1 MAKIKLTKNELK
13 KQKDN
18 LKRYSR
24 YLPTLQLKKQQLQI
38 EIIKIQKKM
47 EEGETEM
54 MNFRDNIK
62 EWVDLFAEK
71 IDLKNFIEVEKV
83 YTHIG
88 NIAGIDIPIF
98 DRVEFKEKE
107 YDLIN
112 TPLWI
117 DYGTK
122 AVKKMV
128 ALKISNKILDEQLK
142 AIREELRIT
151 TQRVNL
157 FEKVK
162 IPESENNINKIQI
175 YLGDME
181 TAAVVIGKIAK
192 GKIEKKAE
200 AMAEV

>member
-13 KQKDN
+13 KQKDD
-18 LKRYSR
+18 LKRFSR

-38 EIIKIQKKM
+38 EIIKIHKKM
-47 EEGETEM
+47 EEGESEM
-54 MNFRDNIK
+54 KSFRENIK
-62 EWVDLFAEK
+62 EWIDVFSEK
-71 IDLKNFIEVEKV
+71 IDLTDFLRVEKV

-98 DRVEFKEKE
+98 DKVEFKENE

-117 DYGTK
+117 DYGIK
-122 AVKKMV
+122 SVKKMIS
-128 ALKISNKILDEQLK
+128 LKISNKVLEEQLR

-192 GKIEKKAE
+192 GKIEKKQELA
-200 AMAEV
+200 VF

>member
-1 MAKIKLTKNELK
+1 MPKIKLTKNELK

-18 LKRYSR
+18 LKRFSR

-38 EIIKIQKKM
+38 EIIKTQKKM
-47 EEGETEM
+47 EEGELEM
-54 MNFRDNIK
+54 KNFRENIK
-62 EWVDLFAEK
+62 EWIDVFAEK
-71 IDLKNFIEVEKV
+71 TDIDNLIEVEKV
-83 YTHIG
+83 YTRTG

-117 DYGTK
+117 DYGIK
-122 AVKKMV
+122 AVKKMI
-128 ALKISNKILDEQLK
+128 AFKISNKILEEQLM
-142 AIREELRIT
+142 AIREELRVT

-162 IPESENNINKIQI
+162 IPEAEENINKIQI
-175 YLGDME
+175 CLGDLE

-200 AMAEV
+200 VMAEI